1 MKNIILSILSCSI
14 LFLISCGNGN
24 SPKSTAEDFLKA
36 LQNLDDEKCKKMC
49 TVNGYNEA
57 QQFISANT
65 YYTEQIGDAVV
76 KITNVN
82 TVGELSTITYKVEK
96 FPKSTYTLTLLKVD
110 GAWKVDN
117 ISNPMTAIPI
127 EETYLENVEV
137 DIDLSDTSLY
147 NPDEVLPTSDD
158 EITDTTIITE
168 EQLNSN

>member
-14 LFLISCGNGN
+14 LFLFSCGNEN
-24 SPKSTAEDFLKA
+24 SPKNTAEKFLNA
-36 LQNLDDEKCKKMC
+36 LQDLDDENCKKIC

-57 QQFISANT
+57 QQFISANS
-65 YYTEQIGDAVV
+65 YYTEQIGNAVV
-76 KITNVN
+76 KIENEN
-82 TVGELSTITYKVEK
+82 TVGDLSTITYKVEK
-96 FPKSTYTLTLLKVD
+96 FPNAKYTLTLLKVD
-110 GAWKVDN
+110 GIWKVDN

-137 DIDLSDTSLY
+137 DIDLTDTSLY

-158 EITDTTIITE
+158 EITDTSIITE

>member
-1 MKNIILSILSCSI
+1 MKNIILSILSCSV
-14 LFLISCGNGN
+14 LFLLSCGNGN
-24 SPKSTAEDFLKA
+24 TPKSTAEDFLNA

-57 QQFISANT
+57 QQFISANS
-65 YYTEQIGDAVV
+65 YYTEQIGDAIV
-76 KITNVN
+76 KIVDENI
-82 TVGELSTITYKVEK
+82 VGELSTITYKVEK

-110 GAWKVDN
+110 DIWKVDN

-137 DIDLSDTSLY
+137 DIDLSDTSFY